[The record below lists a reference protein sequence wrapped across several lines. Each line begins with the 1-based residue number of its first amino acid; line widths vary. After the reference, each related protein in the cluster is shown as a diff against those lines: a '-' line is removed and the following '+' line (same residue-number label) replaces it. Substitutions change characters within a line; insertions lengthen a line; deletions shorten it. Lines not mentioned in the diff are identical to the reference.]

1 MKQRKQKDRLLLKRI
16 GKNVNKMNYHQ
27 RAGLYTPAVSHPEI
41 GKEQVLR
48 RMECRKGSD
57 LYQKMEEEFDEL
69 LPELYGLAEP
79 AAVYRRG
86 KIPRGSAAIPVLGQD
101 ADVIYVLVGTG
112 ERISREAD
120 RLFHTGECV
129 KGLLL
134 HSMADEYLFCLDEWI
149 QDRIREYCRE
159 EGIGIRERLEA
170 PGRLPAEFQEELLE
184 AVQCR
189 ETEKIRLTKGYMFEP
204 VKTMGYLLRVSNDRC
219 RMRLGHDC
227 NTCEA
232 VNCRM
237 KDRCI
242 MNCAACQ
249 RTDCRMRGQWQ
260 QEEEFDIVQE
270 YGLRENS
277 GRKSRAK
284 ACKDK
289 KDDGNANDSKNKET
303 DLEKSGVNGE
313 PCVIAADIG
322 TTTLV
327 LQLVGAVSHE
337 VLGCYSSIN
346 HQRRFGADVVSRIQA
361 SVSGQ
366 GKALATSI
374 RDDLNRGIQQLMTEQ
389 GLSAD
394 RISKIGIAGNTT
406 MLHLLME
413 YPCRTLGTAPFRP
426 YNNGLQVIK
435 SQDLFQAAPQT
446 PGQNEKPD
454 RIDCPVILLPGISA
468 FVGAD
473 ITAGLYACGIHE
485 AQKPVLFLDLG
496 TNGEMAVGTSEHLF
510 VTSTAAGPAFEGGNI
525 TFGTGSV
532 PGAICQVTIGPDGK
546 AAVKTIGDRPPA
558 GICGTG
564 LIEGI
569 AELYRTGL
577 IDETG
582 LLVPEYFETGYPLTQ
597 GEHKEPE
604 EEVPSIVITQ
614 KDIREIQMAKAAIRA
629 GLETLITEYKT
640 TVEEID
646 TMYVAGGFGYRLDL
660 NKAAAIGLIPPQL
673 ASRAKAVGN
682 SSLSGVVK
690 YMLEAGSIPSHIAK
704 QAREVQL
711 ADSETFRQL
720 YIEHMFFPRVIY

>member
-1 MKQRKQKDRLLLKRI
+1 
-16 GKNVNKMNYHQ
+16 
-27 RAGLYTPAVSHPEI
+27 
-41 GKEQVLR
+41 
-48 RMECRKGSD
+48 MECQKGSD
-57 LYQKMEEEFDEL
+57 VYQKMGEEFDEL
-69 LPELYGLAEP
+69 LPRLYGLAKP

-86 KIPRGSAAIPVLGQD
+86 KIPRDSAAVQVLGPD
-101 ADVIYVLVGTG
+101 ADVIYVLVSTG

-120 RLFHTGECV
+120 RLFITGDCV

-134 HSMADEYLFCLDEWI
+134 HSMADEYLFRLDEWI

-184 AVQCR
+184 AVKCR
-189 ETEKIRLTKGYMFEP
+189 ETEKIRLTKGHMFEP
-204 VKTMGYLLRVSNDRC
+204 VKTMGYLLTVSSDRC
-219 RMRLGHDC
+219 QMRMGHDC

-242 MNCAACQ
+242 MNCAVCQ
-249 RTDCRMRGQWQ
+249 RTDCRTRGQWRR
-260 QEEEFDIVQE
+260 EEEFDIVQE
-270 YGLRENS
+270 YERSENS
-277 GRKSRAK
+277 GRKPCRIEK
-284 ACKDK
+284 A
-289 KDDGNANDSKNKET
+289 
-303 DLEKSGVNGE
+303 GVNGE
-313 PCVIAADIG
+313 PCVIAVDIG

-327 LQLVGAVSHE
+327 LQLVGTVSHE
-337 VLGCYSSIN
+337 VLGCYSGIN

-366 GKALATSI
+366 GKALAKSI
-374 RDDLNRGIQQLMTEQ
+374 RDDLKRGIQQLITEQ
-389 GLSAD
+389 GVTAD

-426 YNNGLQVIK
+426 YHNSLQVIK
-435 SQDLFQAAPQT
+435 SQDLFQTAPQQELPQI
-446 PGQNEKPD
+446 PGDNEKAAW
-454 RIDCPVILLPGISA
+454 IDCPVILLPGISA

-473 ITAGLYACGIHE
+473 ITAGLYACGMHE
-485 AQKPVLFLDLG
+485 VRKPALFLDLG
-496 TNGEMAVGTSEHLF
+496 TNGEMAIGTGGHLC

-525 TFGTGSV
+525 TFGTGSI
-532 PGAICQVTIGPDGK
+532 PGAICQVTIGPDSK
-546 AAVKTIGDRPPA
+546 AAIKTIGDRPPI

-569 AELYRTGL
+569 AELYRNGL

-597 GEHKEPE
+597 EDQE
-604 EEVPSIVITQ
+604 EQIPLIVITQ

-640 TVEEID
+640 TAEEIGA
-646 TMYVAGGFGYRLDL
+646 MYVAGGFGYRLDL
-660 NKAAAIGLIPPQL
+660 NKASAIGLIPPQL
-673 ASRAKAVGN
+673 TSRAKAVGN

-720 YIEHMFFPRVIY
+720 YIDYMYFPARGCQKAGD